1 MCEFKSLR
9 EERMMGGIAEGW
21 FASNFVE
28 LFIYRSRFWRFYSP
42 KRISCFDEGLRS
54 GGIGFILGA
63 IHKVRHA
70 RACFKKN
77 SSLRIWPKI
86 SERPF
91 LGILPQ
97 NLQFLSV
104 ENSDD

>member
-63 IHKVRHA
+63 VHKVRHA

-77 SSLRIWPKI
+77 SSLRIWPKNFRTTFFRNFTPKSTI
-86 SERPF
+86 SIRRKF
-91 LGILPQ
+91 
-97 NLQFLSV
+97 
-104 ENSDD
+104 